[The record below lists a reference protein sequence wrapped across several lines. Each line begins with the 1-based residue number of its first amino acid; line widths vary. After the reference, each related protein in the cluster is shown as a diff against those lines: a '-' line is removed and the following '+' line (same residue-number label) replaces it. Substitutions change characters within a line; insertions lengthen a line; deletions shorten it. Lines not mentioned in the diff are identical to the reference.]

1 MPSLATHHPEGEFLL
16 DYATGAA
23 PEGVAVLV
31 ATHLAL
37 CPECRRVVRAFEGVS
52 AESLNWVPA
61 GIEVG
66 ASEPDVALLPQ
77 SGDGQTREA
86 VLPDAVFPEPLRSYA
101 GGQPGDLP
109 WRRTL
114 FGPHE
119 VVLKKRGRVSEV
131 KLLRLSD
138 GSGMFMPRHTHA
150 GSELTLVLQGAF
162 RDVTGV
168 YSRGDVAIADPS
180 LVHRPLAE
188 PGEDCICLAVLD
200 APLRFAGTL
209 GALLAPF
216 LPRY

>member
-1 MPSLATHHPEGEFLL
+1 MPSQGAHHPEGEFLF

-23 PEGVAVLV
+23 PEGIAVLV

-37 CPECRRVVRAFEGVS
+37 CPGCRRLVRAFEGVS
-52 AESLNWVPA
+52 ADVLDWLPP

-66 ASEPDVALLPQ
+66 SVPDPSSFPAPADTVSRAQ
-77 SGDGQTREA
+77 GRAG
-86 VLPDAVFPEPLRSYA
+86 VFPEPLRTYA
-101 GGQPGDLP
+101 GGQPDELP

-119 VVLKKRGRVSEV
+119 VILKKRGRVSEV
-131 KLLRLSD
+131 KLLRLS
-138 GSGMFMPRHTHA
+138 GTSGMLMPRHTHA

-168 YSRGDVAIADPS
+168 YSRGDVAFADHS

-200 APLRFAGTL
+200 APLRLAGAL
-209 GALLAPF
+209 GAMLSPF
-216 LPRY
+216 LPRYN

>member
-37 CPECRRVVRAFEGVS
+37 CPECRRVVRAFEGVC
-52 AESLNWVPA
+52 AESLNWMPP
-61 GIEVG
+61 GIEDGMTAPDPADLPAPDRVARG
-66 ASEPDVALLPQ
+66 RASRRA
-77 SGDGQTREA
+77 
-86 VLPDAVFPEPLRSYA
+86 AVFPEPLNSYA
-101 GGQPGDLP
+101 GGQPDDLP
-109 WRRTL
+109 WRRTM
-114 FGPHE
+114 FGPRE
-119 VVLKKRGRVSEV
+119 VILKKRGRVSEV
-131 KLLRLSD
+131 KLIRLPAN
-138 GSGMFMPRHTHA
+138 SGLLMPTHTHA

-168 YSRGDVAIADPS
+168 YKRGDVATADTS

-188 PGEDCICLAVLD
+188 PGEECICLAVLD

-209 GALLAPF
+209 GTMLSPF